1 MKTQFF
7 YGQHFPASF
16 YFIFTSFG
24 SISFNMGDILSINP
38 STDVFT
44 FGDFNVHRK
53 SCIIY
58 SFESDKTSQLCYNFS
73 FSNDLT

>member
-1 MKTQFF
+1 
-7 YGQHFPASF
+7 
-16 YFIFTSFG
+16 
-24 SISFNMGDILSINP
+24 MGDIFSINP